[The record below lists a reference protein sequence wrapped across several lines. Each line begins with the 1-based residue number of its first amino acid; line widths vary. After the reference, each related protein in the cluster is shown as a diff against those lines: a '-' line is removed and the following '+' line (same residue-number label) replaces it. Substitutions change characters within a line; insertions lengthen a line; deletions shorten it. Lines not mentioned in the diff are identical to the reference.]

1 MFSKLQAHL
10 DMIMAV
16 EPQQSRALYQG
27 TFTESRAMLVDN
39 PRLHSL
45 ADPVHLWSY
54 TLRHKKNTQKYHFF
68 KCSRPVICRNV
79 SFTNEAWRAQRLKL
93 QGWRISQI
101 TAKNVCSAGVRRHKK
116 QLKTC
121 YQTLTCSRN
130 QFHALFLHNLSVQP
144 SILEYQHKIC
154 LTISLNM

>member
-54 TLRHKKNTQKYHFF
+54 TLRHKKTHKNTTSSNAVDPLFVGMYLL
-68 KCSRPVICRNV
+68 RM
-79 SFTNEAWRAQRLKL
+79 KL
-93 QGWRISQI
+93 
-101 TAKNVCSAGVRRHKK
+101 GVHRG
-116 QLKTC
+116 
-121 YQTLTCSRN
+121 
-130 QFHALFLHNLSVQP
+130 
-144 SILEYQHKIC
+144 
-154 LTISLNM
+154 